1 MTTPTTGPSD
11 DNGGGPRKDSEVAYA
26 FTESWFRRKS
36 GMDDDNDDDDGNS
49 DGDGDSNGDGGLT
62 RQLSTW
68 ACAGRRCP

>member
-11 DNGGGPRKDSEVAYA
+11 DEGGGRRKDSEVAYA
-26 FTESWFRRKS
+26 FTESWFRRRS
-36 GMDDDNDDDDGNS
+36 GMDDDVGNS